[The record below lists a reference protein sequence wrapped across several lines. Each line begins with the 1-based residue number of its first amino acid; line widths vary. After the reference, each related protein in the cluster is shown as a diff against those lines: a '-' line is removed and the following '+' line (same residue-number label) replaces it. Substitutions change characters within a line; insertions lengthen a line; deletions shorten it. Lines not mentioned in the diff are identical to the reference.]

1 MSPSQL
7 LIIFKARWR
16 IMLAIFFG
24 VVLTVLA
31 GVLLLPKKYTASAS
45 VLVDVKS
52 PDPIAG
58 MVFPAMMT
66 PGYMATQLDLI
77 QSERVARGAVRMLRL
92 TESPQMR
99 EQWDE
104 KNKGRGSQGSG
115 SFEAWL
121 AGLLQSGLEVR
132 PSRESS
138 VISFSYEAADPNF
151 AAAIANAFVQSY
163 INTTLELRVEPARQF
178 GSLFEAQ
185 AKLARERLEAAQNRL
200 SAYQQEKGIV
210 ATDERLDIENS
221 RLNELS
227 SQLVALQSMTAEA
240 QSRKSKSSSSSQ
252 EVLNNPVVSSL
263 KAEMSR
269 QEARLKELSSRLG
282 SAHPQVIE
290 AQASISELRDRI
302 AAEAS
307 RVTTSVAINSAVS
320 QQREAQTREALEQ
333 QREKV
338 LKMKEQRD
346 EASVLLRDVESAQRT
361 YENINA
367 RLSQVAIEGQS
378 NQTNVSI
385 IKQAMPPAEPSSP
398 RLMINMILA
407 VLGGG
412 MLALIV
418 GISLEIRDRRLRT
431 DFDVTELLELPVLG
445 SIPLRNKPE
454 PRALP
459 WRRKAAAEGEPRTL
473 PELTAPRS

>member
-16 IMLAIFFG
+16 IMLAVFLA

-58 MVFPAMMT
+58 MVLPAMLT
-66 PGYMATQLDLI
+66 PGYMATQMDLI
-77 QSERVARGAVRMLRL
+77 QSERVARGAVRALRL
-92 TESPQMR
+92 TESTEMR
-99 EQWDE
+99 AQWQE
-104 KNKGRGSQGSG
+104 KTAGVG

-121 AGLLQSGLEVR
+121 AGLLQAGLEVR

-163 INTTLELRVEPARQF
+163 INTTLELRIEPARQF
-178 GSLFEAQ
+178 GALFEAQ
-185 AKLARERLEAAQNRL
+185 AKLARERLEAAQTRL
-200 SAYQQEKGIV
+200 SAYQKEKGLI
-210 ATDERLDIENS
+210 ATDERLDVENA

-227 SQLVALQSMTAEA
+227 SQLVAVQTMSAEA
-240 QSRKSKSSSSSQ
+240 SSRKAKASSSSQ
-252 EVLNNPVVSSL
+252 EVLNNPVVSTL

-269 QEARLKELSSRLG
+269 QEARLKELNSRLG

-290 AQASISELRDRI
+290 AQASINELRDRI

-307 RVTTSVAINSAVS
+307 RVNTSVAINSAVS
-320 QQREAQTREALEQ
+320 QQRESQIREALEQ
-333 QREKV
+333 QREKI
-338 LKMKEQRD
+338 LKLKEQRD
-346 EASVLLRDVESAQRT
+346 EASVLLRDVESAQRA
-361 YENINA
+361 YETINA

-378 NQTNVSI
+378 NQTNVSV
-385 IKQAMPPAEPSSP
+385 IKQAMPPSEPSSP
-398 RLMINMILA
+398 RIMINMVLA
-407 VLGGG
+407 VLAGG
-412 MLALIV
+412 MLSVIV
-418 GISLEIRDRRLRT
+418 GLLLEIRDRRLRT

-445 SIPLRNKPE
+445 SIPTRNKPE

-459 WRRKAAAEGEPRTL
+459 WRKKTATDTESRTL

>member
-16 IMLAIFFG
+16 IMLAVFLG

-31 GVLLLPKKYTASAS
+31 GVLLMPKKYTASAS

-58 MVFPAMMT
+58 MVFPAMMA
-66 PGYMATQLDLI
+66 PGYMATQMDLI
-77 QSERVARGAVRMLRL
+77 QSERVARGAVRALRL
-92 TESPQMR
+92 TENNAMR
-99 EQWDE
+99 EQWQE
-104 KNKGRGSQGSG
+104 TTKGVG

-121 AGLLQSGLEVR
+121 AGLLQAGLDVR

-138 VISFSYEAADPNF
+138 VISLSYEAVDPNF

-163 INTTLELRVEPARQF
+163 INTTLELRVEPARQY
-178 GSLFEAQ
+178 GALFETQ
-185 AKLARERLEAAQNRL
+185 SKLARDRLETAQNRL
-200 SAYQQEKGIV
+200 SAYQKEKGII
-210 ATDERLDIENS
+210 ATDERLDVENA

-227 SQLVALQSMTAEA
+227 SQLVAVQTMSAEA
-240 QSRKSKSSSSSQ
+240 SSRKAKSSSSSQ
-252 EVLNNPVVSSL
+252 EVLNNPVVSTL

-269 QEARLKELSSRLG
+269 QEARLKELNARLG

-290 AQASISELRDRI
+290 AQASIAELRDRI

-307 RVTTSVAINSAVS
+307 RVNTSVAINSAVS
-320 QQREAQTREALEQ
+320 QQRESQIREALEQ

-361 YENINA
+361 YETINA
-367 RLSQVAIEGQS
+367 RLSQAAIEGQS

-385 IKQAMPPAEPSSP
+385 IKQAMPPTQPSSP
-398 RLMINMILA
+398 RIMINMVLA
-407 VLGGG
+407 VMAGG
-412 MLALIV
+412 MLAVIV
-418 GISLEIRDRRLRT
+418 GLGLEIRDRRLRT

-445 SIPLRNKPE
+445 SIPSRNKPE
-454 PRALP
+454 PRSLP
-459 WRRKAAAEGEPRTL
+459 WRRKTVAEGEPPRTL
-473 PELTAPRS
+473 PELSAPRS

>member
-16 IMLAIFFG
+16 IMLAVFLA

-58 MVFPAMMT
+58 MVLPAMLT
-66 PGYMATQLDLI
+66 PGYMATQMDLI
-77 QSERVARGAVRMLRL
+77 QSERVARGAVRALRL
-92 TESPQMR
+92 TESTEMR
-99 EQWDE
+99 AQWQE
-104 KNKGRGSQGSG
+104 KTAGVG

-121 AGLLQSGLEVR
+121 AGLLQAGLEVR

-138 VISFSYEAADPNF
+138 VISFSYEAADPAF

-163 INTTLELRVEPARQF
+163 INTTLELRIEPARQF
-178 GSLFEAQ
+178 GALFEAQ
-185 AKLARERLEAAQNRL
+185 AKLARERLEAAQTRL
-200 SAYQQEKGIV
+200 SAYQKEKGLI
-210 ATDERLDIENS
+210 ATDERLDVENA

-227 SQLVALQSMTAEA
+227 SQLVAVQTMSAEA
-240 QSRKSKSSSSSQ
+240 SSRKAKASSSSQ
-252 EVLNNPVVSSL
+252 EVLNNPVVSTL

-269 QEARLKELSSRLG
+269 QEARLKELNSRLG

-290 AQASISELRDRI
+290 AQASINELRDRI

-307 RVTTSVAINSAVS
+307 RVNTSVAINSAVS
-320 QQREAQTREALEQ
+320 QQRESQIREALEQ
-333 QREKV
+333 QREKI
-338 LKMKEQRD
+338 LKLKEQRD
-346 EASVLLRDVESAQRT
+346 EASVLLRDVESAQRA
-361 YENINA
+361 YETINA

-378 NQTNVSI
+378 NQTNVSV
-385 IKQAMPPAEPSSP
+385 IKQAMPPSEPSSP
-398 RLMINMILA
+398 RIMINMVLA
-407 VLGGG
+407 VLAGG
-412 MLALIV
+412 MLSVIV
-418 GISLEIRDRRLRT
+418 GLLLEIRDRRLRT

-445 SIPLRNKPE
+445 SIPTRNKPE

-459 WRRKAAAEGEPRTL
+459 WRKKTATDTESRTL

>member
-16 IMLAIFFG
+16 IMLAVFLA

-58 MVFPAMMT
+58 MVLPAMLT
-66 PGYMATQLDLI
+66 PGYMATQMDLI
-77 QSERVARGAVRMLRL
+77 QSERVARGAVRALRL
-92 TESPQMR
+92 TESTEMR
-99 EQWDE
+99 AQWQE
-104 KNKGRGSQGSG
+104 KTAGVG

-121 AGLLQSGLEVR
+121 AGLLQAGLEVR

-163 INTTLELRVEPARQF
+163 INTTLELRIEPARQF
-178 GSLFEAQ
+178 GALFESQ
-185 AKLARERLEAAQNRL
+185 AKLARERFEAAQGRL
-200 SAYQQEKGIV
+200 SAYQKEKGLI
-210 ATDERLDIENS
+210 ATDERLDVENA

-227 SQLVALQSMTAEA
+227 SQLVAVQTMSAEA
-240 QSRKSKSSSSSQ
+240 SSRKAKASSSSQ
-252 EVLNNPVVSSL
+252 EVLNNPVVSTL

-269 QEARLKELSSRLG
+269 QEARLKELNSRLG

-290 AQASISELRDRI
+290 AQASINELRDRI

-307 RVTTSVAINSAVS
+307 RVNTSVAINSAVS
-320 QQREAQTREALEQ
+320 QQREAQIREALEQ
-333 QREKV
+333 QREKI
-338 LKMKEQRD
+338 LKLKEQRD
-346 EASVLLRDVESAQRT
+346 EASVLLRDVESAQRA
-361 YENINA
+361 YETINA

-378 NQTNVSI
+378 NQTNVSV
-385 IKQAMPPAEPSSP
+385 IKQAMPPSEPSSP
-398 RLMINMILA
+398 RIMINMVLA
-407 VLGGG
+407 VLAGG
-412 MLALIV
+412 MLSVIV
-418 GISLEIRDRRLRT
+418 GLLLEIRDRRLRT

-445 SIPLRNKPE
+445 SIPTRNKPE

-459 WRRKAAAEGEPRTL
+459 WRKKTATDTESRTL